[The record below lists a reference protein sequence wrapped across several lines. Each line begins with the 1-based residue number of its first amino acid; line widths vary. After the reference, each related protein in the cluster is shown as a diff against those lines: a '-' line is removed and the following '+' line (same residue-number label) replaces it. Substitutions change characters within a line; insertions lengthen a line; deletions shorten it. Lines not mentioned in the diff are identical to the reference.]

1 MDEQVDGLST
11 VEMCDKPSESGQ
23 DGVWETTQL
32 DSAIGDLQRGLIDC
46 SLPRE
51 YSRFQK
57 RSFAVPFIPRNHAI
71 PYLFIV
77 NKIFRSHLLL
87 DRKL

>member
-11 VEMCDKPSESGQ
+11 VEMCDKPTESGQ

-46 SLPRE
+46 SSSCVCPENTRNFRTDFLLYRLSRE
-51 YSRFQK
+51 IT
-57 RSFAVPFIPRNHAI
+57 PFLT
-71 PYLFIV
+71 YL
-77 NKIFRSHLLL
+77 L
-87 DRKL
+87 